1 MMKQGSYSLEFLDLQ
16 SECHYLLE
24 GFRLV
29 RSQYLQT
36 TGNFSVPPSAAEACW
51 SSFQVLVNGRI
62 GPFDVRANCLVQTSW
77 ISNSCMNITTRSEFE
92 SFIPEPKLQKV
103 NQFCQ
108 QPLGDDSSCESCR
121 ASVLSVQEAYFNT
134 GNLSDC
140 AGYPYIYAAAFAN
153 RFGPTDLETAK
164 CLFSLDFNPAKP
176 GTKEPKSF
184 LHWIIIGC
192 AFGFFKAVSVV
203 WFISRC
209 LKNRR
214 KQENVAKVE
223 ISPALGLGLLGEST
237 TLVKFTLEEMKA
249 ATGNFSREN
258 LIGKGGYGNIYRGI
272 LADGSEVALKRFKN
286 FSVSG
291 DESFVH
297 EVEVIASVKQ
307 VNLVTLRGYCCA
319 RDSLGLHQRIIV
331 CDLMH
336 NGSLHDHLFGSE
348 ATKLSWPVRRKIA
361 LGIARGLAYLHN
373 GPQPAII
380 HRDVKSS
387 NILLDESFEPKLADF
402 GLAKFT
408 PDDFSHMST
417 RVAGTL
423 GYVAPEYA
431 LYGLL
436 TERSDVYGFGVVL
449 LELLTG
455 KQAVVSVENGQPLLL
470 TDWVWSL
477 VQNGQ
482 SLDVIEEGM
491 PGMGLPEVMEKYV
504 ILGVV
509 CAHPLHQARPT
520 MEQIVKI
527 LETRDLAP
535 VPSSLDHHPISL
547 LADVEGSNFSS
558 TDQHSSKEDEET
570 SLAHAV

>member
-1 MMKQGSYSLEFLDLQ
+1 MSFFLLILLGLLLGHSSISSSKTTNNALKLNNPPPDPSCPLNFNNTLKKMMKQGSYGLEFLDLQ
-16 SECHYLLE
+16 SECRYLLE

-77 ISNSCMNITTRSEFE
+77 ISNSCMSITTR
-92 SFIPEPKLQKV
+92 
-103 NQFCQ
+103 
-108 QPLGDDSSCESCR
+108 
-121 ASVLSVQEAYFNT
+121 ASVSSVQEAYFNT

-164 CLFSLDFNPAKP
+164 CLFSLDFNTAKP

-214 KQENVAKVE
+214 KQENVGKVE

-272 LADGSEVALKRFKN
+272 LADGSEVALKR
-286 FSVSG
+286 
-291 DESFVH
+291 
-297 EVEVIASVKQ
+297 
-307 VNLVTLRGYCCA
+307 
-319 RDSLGLHQRIIV
+319 DSLGLHQRIIV

-336 NGSLHDHLFGSE
+336 NGSLHDHLFGLE

-361 LGIARGLAYLHN
+361 LGTARGLAYLHN
-373 GPQPAII
+373 GAQPAII

-470 TDWVWSL
+470 TDWAWSL

-491 PGMGLPEVMEKYV
+491 PEMGLPEVMEKYV

-509 CAHPLHQARPT
+509 CAHPLLQARPT

-527 LETRDLAP
+527 LETQDLAP

-547 LADVEGSNFSS
+547 LPDIEGSNFSS

-570 SLAHAV
+570 SLAQAV